1 MAAAMETMRNAEDI
15 AKADMKVKLA
25 KVKADARDAAGA
37 AKAEMRRRIAAA
49 RVQGQA
55 SATGGQP
62 VAAAGLATAEVRESA
77 RNAHHKAAELAAK
90 FRGQRLALEIVA
102 GCMALSGAI
111 AELGMGLFVPMDNL
125 EGKHPWADIENPNI
139 QQCVLAAIDAGLLWY
154 MHFAT
159 PCKLWSLARTTGSSA
174 VPIAVITFTVMAL
187 ERVAAFNHNA
197 SQWQRKPMIVSIEN
211 PDRSMLFSVPE
222 IEAVMKKLGMR
233 QVRYSCCA
241 FGASYRKDSVI
252 WTNGPLDPL
261 GRRCEDLPQHTH
273 ADTLEGLVSM
283 TGADGKQK
291 AVWKTALSAAYVPG
305 PLPKMGRVPSRCS
318 AGGGLRPPGF
328 VGARLAAVAD
338 AGGRGV
344 YASAARANLPACVRC
359 AVGQRHCDVGPQDA
373 GGEAGGGEAA
383 GSRAGEGVGAEEA
396 CSPRLNNVFASQWQR

>member
-37 AKAEMRRRIAAA
+37 ARAEMRRRIAAA

-90 FRGQRLALEIVA
+90 FRGQRLALEMFA

-291 AVWKTALSAAYVPG
+291 TVWKTALSAAYVPDLCRKWAECLRG
-305 PLPKMGRVPSRCS
+305 AAPAEAFGHRVLLEPDWQQWLMQVAGAFTPVLPVPICPPVFVVPWAS
-318 AGGGLRPPGF
+318 ATATWDRKTPAGKRAAGKRP
-328 VGARLAAVAD
+328 A
-338 AGGRGV
+338 
-344 YASAARANLPACVRC
+344 AARAKASARKKPARQ
-359 AVGQRHCDVGPQDA
+359 G
-373 GGEAGGGEAA
+373 
-383 GSRAGEGVGAEEA
+383 
-396 CSPRLNNVFASQWQR
+396 